1 LANKFG
7 GRDRLHKH
15 HKRNKVSLVRYA
27 DDFIITG
34 SSKEL
39 LEKDVKPVV
48 KAFMAERGLVLSS
61 EKTVITHIDHG
72 FDFLG
77 WTVRRFG
84 KGNRS
89 IVLVKPSKKNVK
101 TFLVK
106 CRSVFR
112 EMRAH
117 AIAKVIWKLNP
128 ILKGWTNYHRTQV
141 SARAFHYVDHE
152 LFKME
157 WRWAKRR
164 HPEKGGPWIKDK
176 YFKTRGRNRWLFA
189 GRGFVSRRGWVS
201 VALHVCDEVK
211 IRRHNKVKM
220 DADPFDPAWDAYFK
234 NRHLERLLAKHQ
246 EKTQNTRL
254 LKRQKGLCAHCGQPL
269 TVETGHHR
277 NHVIPWSAGGTWED
291 SNLELIHPVC
301 HQAHHVHHPAPRS
314 VAGRSDAKSAA

>member
-1 LANKFG
+1 VVSPTLANLALDGLEEVLANKFG

-61 EKTVITHIDHG
+61 EKTVITYIDHG

-84 KGNRS
+84 KGNRP

-106 CRSVFR
+106 CREVFH

-117 AIAKVIWKLNP
+117 TQAKVIWKLNP
-128 ILKGWTNYHRTQV
+128 ILRGWTNYHKTEV
-141 SARAFHYVDHE
+141 SARVF
-152 LFKME
+152 LKME

-189 GRGFVSRRGWVS
+189 GRGWHCRGGWKDTV
-201 VALHVCDEVK
+201 LLVCSDVK
-211 IRRHNKVKM
+211 IRRHKKVKM
-220 DADPFDPAWDAYFK
+220 DADPFDPAWDAYFE
-234 NRHLERLLAKHQ
+234 NRHKERLLVKHQ
-246 EKTQNTRL
+246 EKSQ
-254 LKRQKGLCAHCGQPL
+254 H
-269 TVETGHHR
+269 
-277 NHVIPWSAGGTWED
+277 AGY
-291 SNLELIHPVC
+291 
-301 HQAHHVHHPAPRS
+301 
-314 VAGRSDAKSAA
+314 